1 MKSIIIAS
9 VFCLLSGA
17 AYAKP
22 EPFRPAPV
30 PAIDDGRVTP
40 ADRAGDFTGD
50 VVDTPFSAQP
60 NNLISGRGQV
70 NQDNEDTSVRQTA
83 PTPNLAK

>member
-1 MKSIIIAS
+1 MKSILAAA

-17 AYAKP
+17 VYAKP
-22 EPFRPAPV
+22 EPFTPAPV
-30 PAIDDGRVTP
+30 PAVDNGQVTP
-40 ADRAGDFTGD
+40 ADRAGDFSGD

-70 NQDNEDTSVRQTA
+70 SQDNEDNSGRQTA
-83 PTPNLAK
+83 PSPNLAK